1 MVSRLKGMNRKK
13 SIWLSHSSLGEALG
27 LAKIICPTQEN
38 ARARKWEWVGLGAGL
53 GGGIEDFQDSICNV
67 K

>member
-13 SIWLSHSSLGEALG
+13 SIWLNWPSLGEALG
-27 LAKIICPTQEN
+27 LAKIICHTQGN
-38 ARARKWEWVGLGAGL
+38 ARARKWEWVLWAVGWVD
-53 GGGIEDFQDSICNV
+53 GIGDFQDSICNV